1 MGNLVE
7 ATNRSHVVK
16 PKVGDRVQFSFT
28 SVITGPHP
36 HESIDVAVSNHYYE
50 EAGYKAYKGT
60 VVKISTHT
68 WLGLIER
75 TRPLYF
81 IELDMFP
88 GIILKSDVVKKI
100 IR

>member
-1 MGNLVE
+1 M
-7 ATNRSHVVK
+7 K
-16 PKVGDRVQFSFT
+16 PQLGDRVKFSFT
-28 SVITGPHP
+28 SVITGPHAG
-36 HESIDVAVSNHYYE
+36 EYIDVAVSRHYYE
-50 EAGYKAYKGT
+50 EAGFKAYKGT

-81 IELDMFP
+81 VELDLFP
-88 GIILKSDVVKKI
+88 GVVLKTDVVKKI